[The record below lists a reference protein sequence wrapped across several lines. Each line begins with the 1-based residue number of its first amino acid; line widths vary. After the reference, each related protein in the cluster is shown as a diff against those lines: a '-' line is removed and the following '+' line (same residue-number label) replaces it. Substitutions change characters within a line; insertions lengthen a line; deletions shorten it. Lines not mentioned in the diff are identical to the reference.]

1 MMPSSSA
8 IHGPSCCVASSSPT
22 ISIGSSSMRGRLGA
36 GGSDDADAPRL
47 VAVVVG
53 GAVLMRAENLLEPC
67 GALNGSKLVE
77 GMGELVALP
86 ELREESLL
94 LLESELL
101 LLLEEELLLE
111 LLPLL
116 PLVLEESELRGDVPG
131 TGWSLT

>member
-94 LLESELL
+94 LESELL

-111 LLPLL
+111 LELLL
-116 PLVLEESELRGDVPG
+116 PLVLEESELRGNLPG